1 MDVISRD
8 NSCAVLDKSFHAVGQ
23 KFPFNYMTF
32 LHSCFRRSEE
42 IDVSVAGDRAI
53 LYHRRAQR
61 AIVLNPTGTLLW
73 ELLVSPQTFE
83 ELTQPLQLHFPQIE
97 ASLLHRDIEKYLHEL
112 VEQEAILAAPQ

>member
-1 MDVISRD
+1 
-8 NSCAVLDKSFHAVGQ
+8 
-23 KFPFNYMTF
+23 MTF
-32 LHSCFRRSEE
+32 SHSCFRRSEE

-53 LYHRRAQR
+53 LYHRHAQR

-83 ELTQPLQLHFPQIE
+83 ELTQQLQLHFPQIE
-97 ASLLHRDIEKYLHEL
+97 ASLLRCDIEKYLNEL